1 MYSLCIVEIHIVLTL
16 PFLMQHRF
24 TPFQVVQLSGRTA
37 SVAAKILKNYLDEFR
52 ESIKKDKLGQGF
64 IKSGLYSVRKTAI
77 LEKDNIVDMN
87 VPQWLLNSM
96 CAVWNSEIKVIY
108 AKDKMG
114 NDNYPNAYWHGM
126 NSCFISRYLP
136 KLVNE

>member
-1 MYSLCIVEIHIVLTL
+1 MYSLRIVEIDIVLTL

-77 LEKDNIVDMN
+77 LERQFQNSSNLSKRPRFD
-87 VPQWLLNSM
+87 LLKG
-96 CAVWNSEIKVIY
+96 AFFRLRIKLRR
-108 AKDKMG
+108 DK
-114 NDNYPNAYWHGM
+114 
-126 NSCFISRYLP
+126 RLLP
-136 KLVNE
+136 YR